1 MSQPALFSE
10 SPWTVTALTRRIRQ
24 RLDSDNLLQDLWVQG
39 EVSNITRPASGHVYF
54 TLKDGSA
61 AIRCVLWRATAR
73 QMPSTVRDGTAIEV
87 HGRVSVY
94 EAGGQ
99 YQLYA
104 DSIRLSG
111 EGALYQEFLQLK
123 SRLEAEGL
131 FDAARKRS
139 IPEFPLRIGLITSP
153 SGAALQD
160 VLHTIGRRMPLAHVI
175 FAPAPVQGSDAPPA
189 LERALERVAGKRPQ
203 VILIVRGGGS
213 IEDLWTFNDPNLVR
227 AVARSAV
234 PVICGIGHETDFT
247 LCDFV
252 ADLRAPTPT
261 AAAELATPRSMRDLL
276 EELAQVRARMRSAAG
291 LLTTE
296 LGNRLQSAAAQLR
309 LVSPARW
316 LERERQRLDDFD
328 GRITSGILHG
338 MQLLSARVAGL
349 EHRMTALNPLA
360 VLGRGY
366 AVVARADDGQ
376 IISRIE
382 QAAELMSVRVT
393 DGEFRVRH
401 A

>member
-1 MSQPALFSE
+1 
-10 SPWTVTALTRRIRQ
+10 
-24 RLDSDNLLQDLWVQG
+24 
-39 EVSNITRPASGHVYF
+39 
-54 TLKDGSA
+54 
-61 AIRCVLWRATAR
+61 
-73 QMPSTVRDGTAIEV
+73 
-87 HGRVSVY
+87 
-94 EAGGQ
+94 
-99 YQLYA
+99 
-104 DSIRLSG
+104 
-111 EGALYQEFLQLK
+111 
-123 SRLEAEGL
+123 
-131 FDAARKRS
+131 
-139 IPEFPLRIGLITSP
+139 
-153 SGAALQD
+153 
-160 VLHTIGRRMPLAHVI
+160 MPLAHVI

-189 LERALERVAGKRPQ
+189 LERALERVAGKRPE

-291 LLTTE
+291 LLTAE